1 MNNKLKELI
10 PYIIIII
17 VVLLIRTFF
26 VTPARVDGDS
36 MLNTL
41 YNGEIVILNKISL
54 KTDEINRFDIIVIDY
69 ENDLLIKRVI
79 GLPNETIEYKNN
91 ELYINGELTKTP
103 IKFED
108 TEDFKETTKDNEYF
122 VLGDNRDDSKDSRY
136 FGNVNL
142 SKIKGKVNFVL
153 FPFKHFGKIE

>member
-1 MNNKLKELI
+1 MNNKLKELV

-17 VVLLIRTFF
+17 VVLLIRTFL

-54 KTDEINRFDIIVIDY
+54 KTEEINRFDIIVIDY
-69 ENDLLIKRVI
+69 EKDLLIKRVI

-91 ELYINGELTKTP
+91 ELYINDKLIETP

-136 FGNVNL
+136 FGNVNI

-153 FPFKHFGKIE
+153 FPFKYFGKIE